1 MICLFHPSILIVIGG
16 TDIPFADPNFDSPGK
31 VDILLG
37 VDIFVE
43 VIRQGRR
50 MGPPGSPSTL
60 EMEFGWVIGGKIDLH
75 NPIPNVVSHH
85 VTVTSDVILQKFWE
99 IEENPKDHCN
109 LSTEEKMVIQHFE
122 ENHYRTK
129 EGRFVVP
136 LLQAK
141 LLGHKQREG
150 SFLWNDHYV

>member
-1 MICLFHPSILIVIGG
+1 M
-16 TDIPFADPNFDSPGK
+16 
-31 VDILLG
+31 DILLG